1 MELSSQWEA
10 VMFWVNEED
19 IKEFAEHSGLP
30 EEASKQVLEG
40 ASGSLE
46 DIKEKWTKV
55 SDKVNKQ
62 HKKQKKLADK
72 IDAALKDIPALLEK
86 PNIKKLAEAI
96 LMQQELIQLYR
107 KQNQNRAIEMV
118 DNVARNFGISV
129 D

>member
-1 MELSSQWEA
+1 
-10 VMFWVNEED
+10 MFWVNEED

-62 HKKQKKLADK
+62 HEKQKKLADK